1 MKLFDVNVLVYAHRS
16 DLAPHASVRGW
27 FESEVN
33 GPAVFGMAELVLSG
47 FLRVVTSPS
56 IFVDP
61 TSLDLAL
68 GEVER
73 LRQRPNFVAVRP
85 GHRHFDIFTDL
96 CRSGNAKGKLGA
108 DAYLAA
114 LAIEHGCQW
123 ISFDRDFARFPGLN
137 WSKPPTTSGS

>member
-1 MKLFDVNVLVYAHRS
+1 
-16 DLAPHASVRGW
+16 
-27 FESEVN
+27 
-33 GPAVFGMAELVLSG
+33 MAELVLSG

-85 GHRHFDIFTDL
+85 GQRHFDIFTDL
-96 CRSGNAKGKLGA
+96 CRGGNAKGKLVA

-123 ISFDRDFARFPGLN
+123 ISFDRDFARFPGLD
-137 WSKPPTTSGS
+137 WSKPPATSGS